1 MKKYFLLIVLIGL
14 ILNLPIAAIAQ
25 KERVVRIDCSGLAPM
40 IDSGWK
46 LTAENQ
52 KNESFEFSFA
62 NVKLVPCGSREN
74 KISGKTLLNELKE
87 KAFNAYLLEFLLKN
101 QNLIP
106 AEWQG
111 KKIIFFGTTYWDSS
125 TPPVMAV
132 LNMKFY
138 DGAWDSGTS
147 YIDDNFD
154 GGFAIVKVN

>member
-14 ILNLPIAAIAQ
+14 ILSLPIVATAQ

-46 LTAENQ
+46 LTEENQ
-52 KNESFEFSFA
+52 KNEAFEFSLS
-62 NVKLVPCGSREN
+62 NVKLVSCGSREN

-87 KAFNAYLLEFLLKN
+87 KAFSSYLLDFLLKN
-101 QNLIP
+101 QSLIP

-111 KKIIFFGTTYWDSS
+111 KTIIFFGTTYWDSS
-125 TPPVMAV
+125 TPPILAV

-138 DGAWDSGTS
+138 DGAWESGTS

-154 GGFAIVKVN
+154 GGYAIVKAN